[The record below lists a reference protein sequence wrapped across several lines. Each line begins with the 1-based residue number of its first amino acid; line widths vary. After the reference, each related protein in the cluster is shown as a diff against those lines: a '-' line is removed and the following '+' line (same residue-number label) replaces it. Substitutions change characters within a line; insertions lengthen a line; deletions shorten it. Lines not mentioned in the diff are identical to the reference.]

1 MDSNASRSHA
11 VPPALPLLVS
21 EPWRA
26 LYAFYEYARLRSSPD
41 AAKQPRGDGHVVI
54 LFPGLASDVGPL
66 LPLRSHCCR
75 LGYDAIDWGRGLNT
89 GPGRDIDCWLAELA
103 LHLQER
109 VAQRLVNAADGTVSL
124 IGWSLG
130 GLYAR
135 EVAKLWPDQV
145 RQVITIGT
153 PFNGEPCSTH
163 ARHLYRWLNGAAPSD
178 DRALLRRLRVPP
190 PQPTTS
196 IFSRRD
202 GIVAWQ
208 ACTHHAPRAGVQD
221 IEVSGSHLGMGWN
234 PQVLAVVA
242 DRLAQPP
249 GRWRPYRRAR

>member
-1 MDSNASRSHA
+1 MSSQATLRRA
-11 VPPALPLLVS
+11 GPPSLPLLVS
-21 EPWRA
+21 EPVRA
-26 LYAFYEYARLRSSPD
+26 MCDFARLITHRS
-41 AAKQPRGDGHVVI
+41 AAKPPHGDGHTVVI
-54 LFPGLASDVGPL
+54 FPGLASDGMPL
-66 LPLRSHCCR
+66 LPLRQFCRR

-89 GPGRDIDCWLAELA
+89 GPGRDVDGWLGELVE
-103 LHLQER
+103 HVQ
-109 VAQRLVNAADGTVSL
+109 QRIAARPSRDAAAGGVSL

-135 EVAKLWPDQV
+135 ELAKRWPGPV

-153 PFNGEPCSTH
+153 PFNGAAGATH
-163 ARHLYRWLNGAAPSD
+163 AQRLYRWLNGSAPSD
-178 DRALLRRLRVPP
+178 DRALQRRLRTPP

-208 ACTHHAPRAGVQD
+208 ACTHGTRRAGVQD
-221 IEVSGSHLGMGWN
+221 VEVASSHLGMGWN
-234 PQVLAVVA
+234 PQVLSVVA

-249 GRWRPYRRAR
+249 QRWRPYRPAT